1 MPEFTT
7 YGYIVLAI
15 SLFAIF
21 YGILDRKFGDEYKKN
36 QKQS

>member
-15 SLFAIF
+15 SLLAIF
-21 YGILDRKFGDEYKKN
+21 YGILDRKLGDKYEKK